1 MANVLVVAEQQSG
14 TLKKATLHALG
25 AGSEL
30 ARRLG
35 GKLYVLVAG
44 KGVGQVAEELRAYA
58 AVLVADAPV
67 LEHYLAESYA
77 PVVADAARAAQAD
90 HLCAAATAF
99 GKDLLPRVAARLAA
113 AMATEGLSFGGQ
125 GAQVTFRRPMWA
137 GNVLAD
143 VELGTPVKAFTIR
156 PTEFPPAAKSAAPR
170 SPAPGHG
177 PGEAGGRPGR
187 GWRGDG
193 SRATGR
199 WARPARWS
207 RPSSTSLPGS
217 PARSSTLPG

>member
-58 AVLVADAPV
+58 DVLVADAPV

-77 PVVADAARAAQAD
+77 PGVADAARAAQAD

-99 GKDLLPRVAARLAA
+99 GKDLLP
-113 AMATEGLSFGGQ
+113 T
-125 GAQVTFRRPMWA
+125 GAGPAGPVPRP
-137 GNVLAD
+137 
-143 VELGTPVKAFTIR
+143 
-156 PTEFPPAAKSAAPR
+156 
-170 SPAPGHG
+170 
-177 PGEAGGRPGR
+177 EAGRHGARRR
-187 GWRGDG
+187 GARDAREGVPDSSHRVPAG
-193 SRATGR
+193 GEERRAGQPR
-199 WARPARWS
+199 
-207 RPSSTSLPGS
+207 
-217 PARSSTLPG
+217 